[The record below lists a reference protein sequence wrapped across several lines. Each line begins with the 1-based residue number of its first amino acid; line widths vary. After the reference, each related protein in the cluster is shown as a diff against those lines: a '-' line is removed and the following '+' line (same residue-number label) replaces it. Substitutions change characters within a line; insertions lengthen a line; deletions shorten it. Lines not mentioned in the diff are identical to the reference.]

1 MPVNDSFEYL
11 KKLMHRFFYNI
22 EMNWNV
28 FQFFFKGLQGEE

>member
-1 MPVNDSFEYL
+1 MPVNDSFWIPEETNASIL
-11 KKLMHRFFYNI
+11 YNI